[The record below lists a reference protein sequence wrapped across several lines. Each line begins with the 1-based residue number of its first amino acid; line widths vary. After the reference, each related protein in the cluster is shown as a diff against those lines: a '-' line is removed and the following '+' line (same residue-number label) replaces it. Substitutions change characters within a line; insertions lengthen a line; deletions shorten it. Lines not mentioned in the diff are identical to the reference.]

1 MMDEDTP
8 SGPRQPSMLRR
19 LTRTTSFRF
28 ALITVSLFMVS
39 VMLLG
44 AFSYRATIGAAIT
57 GVEDQ
62 IDEEFENLQKIY
74 QLVGLASLRGTVK
87 ARASSENRLLF
98 NPYSSD
104 SLYILIDSKTKQLPV
119 RDLEEVPS
127 EALTSDGAIEFE
139 YRRDRRNL
147 ENTFL
152 EPESFETR
160 YAIGRLERF
169 YDPQTGELEALI
181 FLARDISD
189 LVSIRMAARD
199 VILTMALGTLVLAL
213 LLAFFSSRSFLVR
226 IDRVNRTAEAVRA
239 GDLSRRVPLSGAQ
252 DEFDSLAQNLNAML
266 DQIERLMDG
275 MRQVSDNI
283 AHDLRSPLTRIRN
296 RLDTA
301 ITKPDADTQDIL
313 HKTAGDVDR
322 LLATFNALLSITRIE
337 AGEQTKKRMQR
348 VDLISVVN
356 EVLELYEP
364 AAEEAGFDLVT
375 DLTPAPEVLGSR
387 ELLSQAL
394 ANLLDN
400 AFKYGVLPDQENKD
414 SRITPRIEIK
424 VAPRP
429 GGGALLSVADNGPG
443 VPASDRARI
452 LNRFVRLEQSR
463 STQGSGLGLSM
474 VSAIISFHDGNL
486 TIGDGL
492 ARPAIDA
499 EADGIAG
506 GAGAGLGV
514 RIAFPVAPKT
524 RATSA
529 TKAARPS
536 PGSDSPGIQS
546 S

>member
-1 MMDEDTP
+1 MIDEETG
-8 SGPRQPSMLRR
+8 SEARQPSMLRR

-28 ALITVSLFMVS
+28 ALITVSLFMMS

-74 QLVGLASLRGTVK
+74 QLVGFASLRGTVK

-104 SLYILIDSKTKQLPV
+104 SLYIFIDAATKQLPV
-119 RDLEEVPS
+119 RDLEEVPA

-160 YAIGRLERF
+160 YAIGRIERF
-169 YDPQTGELEALI
+169 YDPQTGELQALI

-199 VILTMALGTLVLAL
+199 VILTMAVGTLVLAL

-239 GDLSRRVPLSGAQ
+239 GDLSRRVPLSGAE

-301 ITKPDADTQDIL
+301 INKPDADTEEIL
-313 HKTAGDVDR
+313 HKTAIDVDR

-337 AGEQTKKRMQR
+337 AGEQTKKRMQK

-364 AAEEAGFDLVT
+364 AAEEEGFELVT
-375 DLTPAPEVLGSR
+375 DLAPAPEVMGSR

-400 AFKYGVLPDQENKD
+400 AFKYGHLPPSENHD
-414 SRITPRIEIK
+414 GSIIPRIEVK

-429 GGGALLSVADNGPG
+429 GGGALLTVSDNGPG
-443 VPASDRARI
+443 VPVADRDRI

-474 VSAIISFHDGNL
+474 VSAIVNFHDGNL
-486 TIGDGL
+486 TIGEGL
-492 ARPAIDA
+492 ERPATGEG
-499 EADGIAG
+499 EAAT
-506 GAGAGLGV
+506 AAGLGV
-514 RIAFPVAPKT
+514 RIAFPAPPKT
-524 RATSA
+524 RISG
-529 TKAARPS
+529 AAKGSRHDA
-536 PGSDSPGIQS
+536 GSDSPGVQS
-546 S
+546 P

>member
-1 MMDEDTP
+1 MVDEATG
-8 SGPRQPSMLRR
+8 SEARQPSMLRR

-28 ALITVSLFMVS
+28 ALITVSLFMMS

-44 AFSYRATIGAAIT
+44 AFSYRATIGAAIS

-74 QLVGLASLRGTVK
+74 QLVGFASLRGTVK

-104 SLYILIDSKTKQLPV
+104 SLYIFIDAATKQLPV
-119 RDLEEVPS
+119 RDLEEVPA

-160 YAIGRLERF
+160 YAIGRIERF
-169 YDPQTGELEALI
+169 YDPQTGELQALI

-239 GDLSRRVPLSGAQ
+239 GDLSRRVPLSGAE

-301 ITKPDADTQDIL
+301 INKPDADTEDIL
-313 HKTAGDVDR
+313 HKTAIDVDR

-337 AGEQTKKRMQR
+337 AGEQTKQRMQR

-364 AAEEAGFDLVT
+364 AAEEEGFELIT
-375 DLTPAPEVLGSR
+375 DLTTAPEVLGSR

-400 AFKYGVLPDQENKD
+400 AFKYGHLPQSSDAE
-414 SRITPRIEIK
+414 SSIEPRIEVK

-429 GGGALLSVADNGPG
+429 GGGALLTVSDNGPG
-443 VPASDRARI
+443 VPVADRDRI

-474 VSAIISFHDGNL
+474 VSAIVNFHDGNL
-486 TIGDGL
+486 TIGEGL
-492 ARPAIDA
+492 ERPVMGEGDTATS
-499 EADGIAG
+499 
-506 GAGAGLGV
+506 AGLGV
-514 RIAFPVAPKT
+514 RIAFPAPPKSRVSSSGKT
-524 RATSA
+524 PKHEPT
-529 TKAARPS
+529 
-536 PGSDSPGIQS
+536 SDSSVIQS
-546 S
+546 A